1 MAAPVVAVPKKA
13 PQALLQLL
21 EMNSMRACLP
31 AAEVAAAGAA
41 EVVLV
46 SVARAV
52 AAVLALMVHV
62 VAAV

>member
-1 MAAPVVAVPKKA
+1 MVAVPKKA
-13 PQALLQLL
+13 PQAALLQLL